1 LAVVTKVIVRLA
13 PPPNSREILFV
24 PFTSLHDAIT
34 TVPEIVKH
42 GITPAGIEFI
52 ERDVITMVEGY
63 TGREFPYHDHEAF
76 LMIILEGEKQEETFE
91 AARAIEEICL
101 RHGAVG
107 AFVPA
112 SEAAKRKLL
121 DAREKFYPTLKS
133 LGPLELADV
142 VVPRSKIPE
151 FIERVKEISL
161 THSIPILAYGHA
173 GDGNVHLHLLG
184 KDMDST
190 EWYRKVSNA
199 FEDIYRLGRALG
211 GVISGEH
218 GLGFEKTGY
227 LRIST
232 DNEVLGLMK
241 QIKRAFDPNNI
252 LNPGKIL
259 DLE

>member
-1 LAVVTKVIVRLA
+1 
-13 PPPNSREILFV
+13 
-24 PFTSLHDAIT
+24 
-34 TVPEIVKH
+34 
-42 GITPAGIEFI
+42 
-52 ERDVITMVEGY
+52 
-63 TGREFPYHDHEAF
+63 
-76 LMIILEGEKQEETFE
+76 
-91 AARAIEEICL
+91 
-101 RHGAVG
+101 
-107 AFVPA
+107 
-112 SEAAKRKLL
+112 
-121 DAREKFYPTLKS
+121 
-133 LGPLELADV
+133 
-142 VVPRSKIPE
+142 
-151 FIERVKEISL
+151 
-161 THSIPILAYGHA
+161 
-173 GDGNVHLHLLG
+173 HLLG